1 VEALHK
7 LQLCDHPVTRS
18 EVNPKTPTCKALPR
32 VCSWLTIP
40 ALPVLIISASLLFF
54 ALGCSNDD
62 DDMLVFSAASLRDA
76 LTPLTETFNSE
87 HNKNVRISFGGSI
100 TLSQQ
105 LIRGAPGDLFIAAGK
120 APMVSLNEKG
130 LLDPNHQST
139 FLTNELVLV
148 VADHKLDA
156 REPLA
161 EALMN
166 STRIALADPRLAPAG
181 QYARESLVNL
191 GLWDELRS
199 KIVFGGDVRNTLAY
213 VETGSSDAGIV
224 YRSDALTSDRV
235 RIAQVI
241 PQALYSPIT
250 YPAAVIKSSGNRE
263 TAVEFLV
270 FLQQQVD
277 AGQFQQFGFGIPKHP

>member
-1 VEALHK
+1 MEALHK

-18 EVNPKTPTCKALPR
+18 EANPKILTWKALPG
-32 VCSWLTIP
+32 VCSWLKIP
-40 ALPVLIISASLLFF
+40 ALHVLVISASLLFF

-62 DDMLVFSAASLRDA
+62 NEMLVFSAASLRDA
-76 LTPLTETFNSE
+76 LTPLAQTFNSE
-87 HNKNVRISFGGSI
+87 HNTNVRISFGGSI

-120 APMVSLNEKG
+120 EPMASLNEKG
-130 LLDPNHQST
+130 LLEPNHQGT

-148 VADHKLDA
+148 VAGHKLDFT
-156 REPLA
+156 EPLA
-161 EALMN
+161 EALRN
-166 STRIALADPRLAPAG
+166 STRIALADPHLAPAG

-241 PQALYSPIT
+241 PQGLYSPIT
-250 YPAAVIKSSGNRE
+250 YPAAIIKGSGNRKL
-263 TAVEFLV
+263 AVEFLV
-270 FLQQQVD
+270 FLQTQV
-277 AGQFQQFGFGIPKHP
+277 ATGQFQQFGFGIPNSP

>member
-1 VEALHK
+1 MEALHK

-18 EVNPKTPTCKALPR
+18 KVNPKTPTYQAPPGVR
-32 VCSWLTIP
+32 SWLRFP
-40 ALPVLIISASLLFF
+40 ALPVLVISASLLCF

-62 DDMLVFSAASLRDA
+62 NEMLVFSAASLRDA
-76 LTPLTETFNSE
+76 LTPLAQTFNSE
-87 HNKNVRISFGGSI
+87 HNTNVQFSFGGSI

-105 LIRGAPGDLFIAAGK
+105 LIRGAPGDLFIAAGEE
-120 APMVSLNEKG
+120 PMASLNEKG
-130 LLDPNHQST
+130 LLDPNHQRT

-148 VADHKLDA
+148 VAGHKLDVP
-156 REPLA
+156 EPLA
-161 EALMN
+161 ETLMN
-166 STRIALADPRLAPAG
+166 SKRIALADPHLAPAG

-191 GLWDELRS
+191 GLWDELRP

-235 RIAQVI
+235 RIVQVI
-241 PQALYSPIT
+241 PQDLYSPIT
-250 YPAAVIKSSGNRE
+250 YPAAVIKGSGNRK

-270 FLQQQVD
+270 FLQEQVD
-277 AGQFQQFGFGIPKHP
+277 AGQFQQFGFGIPNHP